1 MTSNNE
7 LTVTATEL
15 ARRTGEL
22 LRLAEHGITI
32 TIVDAKHP
40 DWVRAI
46 ITPPPVPPGQ
56 QGKDE
61 TRLRRSDPALM
72 SPTKGKRSK

>member
-1 MTSNNE
+1 MTSKNE

-22 LRLAEHGITI
+22 LRLAEHGTTI
-32 TIVDAKHP
+32 TVVDGKHP

-46 ITPPPVPPGQ
+46 IIPPSVPPGQ
-56 QGKDE
+56 GR
-61 TRLRRSDPALM
+61 TRSGSAG
-72 SPTKGKRSK
+72 SAG

>member
-22 LRLAEHGITI
+22 LRLAEHGTTI
-32 TIVDAKHP
+32 TVVDAKHP

-46 ITPPPVPPGQ
+46 IIPPPVPPGQ
-56 QGKDE
+56 QGR
-61 TRLRRSDPALM
+61 TRSGSAG
-72 SPTKGKRSK
+72 SAG

>member
-22 LRLAEHGITI
+22 LRLAEHGTTI

-56 QGKDE
+56 QGR
-61 TRLRRSDPALM
+61 TRSGSAG
-72 SPTKGKRSK
+72 SAGQTQH

>member
-1 MTSNNE
+1 MTSNNK

-22 LRLAEHGITI
+22 LRLAEHGTTI
-32 TIVDAKHP
+32 TVVDAKHP

-46 ITPPPVPPGQ
+46 IIPPPAPPGQ
-56 QGKDE
+56 QGRAE
-61 TRLRRSDPALM
+61 SGPAGPA
-72 SPTKGKRSK
+72 S

>member
-1 MTSNNE
+1 MTSKNE

-22 LRLAEHGITI
+22 LRLAEHGTTI
-32 TIVDAKHP
+32 TVVDGKHP

-46 ITPPPVPPGQ
+46 IIPPPVPPGQ
-56 QGKDE
+56 GR
-61 TRLRRSDPALM
+61 TRSGSAG
-72 SPTKGKRSK
+72 SAG